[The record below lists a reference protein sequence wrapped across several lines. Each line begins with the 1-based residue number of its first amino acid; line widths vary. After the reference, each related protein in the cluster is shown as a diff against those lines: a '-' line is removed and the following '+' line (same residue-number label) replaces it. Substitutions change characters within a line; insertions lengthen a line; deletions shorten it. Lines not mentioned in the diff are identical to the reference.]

1 MQLSRHRPGLG
12 GAVSSRMSPSHSA
25 SFHSAW
31 VSRQAGSS
39 PARHL
44 RGDSDADPPTHHK
57 EPRMQSPLAMCR
69 MTALGVLAALALTA
83 CNNSTTSTAPAGG
96 PTGTFTGTLV
106 GATMSGV
113 MTLSFPA
120 SASYMAAHLPRFRI
134 VPVAD
139 AATVAATAVS
149 VTGSLAITGG
159 GTYTLSG
166 TYDPSANPQLS
177 VSSSLSGRSE
187 EHTSELQSRLHL
199 VCRLLLEKKKKTNT
213 AVR

>member
-1 MQLSRHRPGLG
+1 M
-12 GAVSSRMSPSHSA
+12 
-25 SFHSAW
+25 
-31 VSRQAGSS
+31 
-39 PARHL
+39 
-44 RGDSDADPPTHHK
+44 K
-57 EPRMQSPLAMCR
+57 SPLATCR

-106 GATMSGV
+106 GATVSGV

-120 SASYMAAHLPRFRI
+120 SASYMAAHRPRFRI

-159 GTYTLSG
+159 RTYTLSG
-166 TYDPSANPQLS
+166 TYHPSANPQLS
-177 VSSSLSGRSE
+177 VSSSLSG
-187 EHTSELQSRLHL
+187 HTITGSYSASNGQFSGSF
-199 VCRLLLEKKKKTNT
+199 T
-213 AVR
+213 APTDNVEWTVSAGVAKRFCATHQLTGRGA